1 MTRPWKARVIRRRTI
16 LRSKFFHVVEEDVA
30 LRGRRFP
37 YQFRPFG
44 NVAHIVAL
52 TRRREAVLVR
62 QYRHPVRR
70 SLLELP
76 AGKIERGESALAGAK
91 RELLE
96 ETGYAAR
103 RWIAL
108 GRWYPSPASTNMKS
122 CYFLALDARRARRAA
137 PEDTE
142 FLRVELHPFRELLA
156 RVQRLPDSPVGLHL
170 GILLAGLRLGVLH
183 AGHAIDVLVSMK
195 TRSIPE

>member
-1 MTRPWKARVIRRRTI
+1 HEHRHAHIHAALPGLSPEAA
-16 LRSKFFHVVEEDVA
+16 EA
-30 LRGRRFP
+30 LR
-37 YQFRPFG
+37 
-44 NVAHIVAL
+44 IAL
-52 TRRREAVLVR
+52 
-62 QYRHPVRR
+62 Q
-70 SLLELP
+70 ELRDRLP
-76 AGKIERGESALAGAK
+76 LDAK

-183 AGHAIDVLVSMK
+183 AGHAIDEMVSMK